1 MIFTASLRQ
10 LSFLCIL
17 LSDERVI
24 YQRDNGMWR
33 LGRTTIKEQYQLMQL
48 TCAFKTIIFLAPLI
62 AGKTVSA
69 ELPIILA
76 EESSWLL
83 HTQIFYARFQ
93 LRHTMASRRMRENKK
108 KKSNLNLSSLSNS
121 NDLATNWNNL
131 PLDFK
136 RTFVLLH

>member
-10 LSFLCIL
+10 LSFLGIL
-17 LSDERVI
+17 LADESVI

-33 LGRTTIKEQYQLMQL
+33 LGRTTMKEQYHLMQL

-76 EESSWLL
+76 EESS
-83 HTQIFYARFQ
+83 
-93 LRHTMASRRMRENKK
+93 
-108 KKSNLNLSSLSNS
+108 
-121 NDLATNWNNL
+121 
-131 PLDFK
+131 
-136 RTFVLLH
+136 